1 RRRRRMV
8 TKRSAARLKN
18 RLSLPI
24 LLGSVPLCLPVWQA
38 VSLGPAATR
47 PKRRKL
53 SRLSRRRQALKAVL
67 AMIVVGLTPRHL
79 GPLTPRLS
87 ALARDGAMRSLETIS
102 PAVTCSVQ
110 ASFMTGLTPRDHGI
124 VANGWLFRD
133 LSEVMLWRQS
143 NRLVGGEKIW
153 EAGKRR

>member
-1 RRRRRMV
+1 MASSHAAPLFLWCRRRRRV
-8 TKRSAARLKN
+8 VPKRSAARLKN
-18 RLSLPI
+18 PLSLPI
-24 LLGSVPLCLPVWQA
+24 LLDSVPLCLPVWQA
-38 VSLGPAATR
+38 VSLGPAAMR

-87 ALARDGAMRSLETIS
+87 ALAREGGMAALDTVT

-110 ASFMTGLTPRDHGI
+110 ASFMPGRSPRYHGR
-124 VANGWLFRD
+124 VANGWVFRD
-133 LSEVMLWRQS
+133 Q
-143 NRLVGGEKIW
+143 
-153 EAGKRR
+153 